1 MHSEISPFL
10 LEKYLNDN
18 CTAQEKELVE
28 NWYASLSGKM
38 DYLDSLSEND
48 QQRLQEET
56 FAYIQAQIHPK
67 ESKKAVLS
75 VNFRWL
81 AGIAAALVS
90 GFGIYFLLKSETG
103 SNKNSAQQTSKQSIA
118 DTIRFQNNEPKMVM
132 HQLPD
137 SSTVWMHADASIT
150 YPRNFAKDQRSITYT
165 GEGFFDISHDKSRP
179 FLIRSGEI
187 MIKVLGTRFNV
198 KAKEKQNIMEV
209 AVVSGSVSVRAPG
222 KDSRLQEIILK
233 PQQKAFFETK
243 SKRLTFIE
251 IPDQAK
257 KEIFEPVTIVFEE
270 TPLRTVIRQL
280 EQKFETHIHLTNQ
293 EMNNCKV
300 TADFEQQSLPVI
312 LEMLCASLEA
322 NYTMSENTILIE
334 GSACK

>member
-1 MHSEISPFL
+1 MHSKISPFL

-18 CTAQEKELVE
+18 CSAQEKELVE
-28 NWYASLSGKM
+28 NWYASLNGKT

-48 QQRLQEET
+48 QQRLEEET
-56 FAYIQAQIHPK
+56 LDYIRAQIQPK
-67 ESKKAVLS
+67 ESRKNIFS
-75 VNFRWL
+75 VQYGWL
-81 AGIAAALVS
+81 AGIAAALVL
-90 GFGIYFLLKSETG
+90 GFGLYFLSGPKTVL
-103 SNKNSAQQTSKQSIA
+103 NKDLAQQAPEKFVS
-118 DTIRFQNNEPKMVM
+118 DTIHFQNNESKMVR

-137 SSTVWMHADASIT
+137 SSTVWMHTHASIT
-150 YPRNFAKDQRSITYT
+150 YPRNFAKDQRLITYI
-165 GEGFFDISHDKSRP
+165 GEGFFDISHDKNRP
-179 FLIRSGEI
+179 FLIQSGE
-187 MIKVLGTRFNV
+187 MQIKVLGTRFNV

-222 KDSRLQEIILK
+222 KDSQSQEIILK

-243 SKRLTFIE
+243 SKRLTFIKM
-251 IPDQAK
+251 PDQAK

-293 EMNNCKV
+293 EMNSCKV

-322 NYTMSENTILIE
+322 NYSMSENTILIE
-334 GSACK
+334 GAACK